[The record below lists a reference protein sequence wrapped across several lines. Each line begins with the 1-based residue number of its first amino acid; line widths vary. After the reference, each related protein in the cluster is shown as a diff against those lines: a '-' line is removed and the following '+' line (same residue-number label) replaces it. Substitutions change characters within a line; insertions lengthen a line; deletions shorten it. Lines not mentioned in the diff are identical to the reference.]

1 MAVKR
6 NLTDEKGKKVKI
18 SQAEIDAVKKMGMKK
33 ALAAA
38 GKNPVTGA
46 NKSDAANFKQAK
58 LVEAVRRLYGE
69 TRFQNAVYTPK
80 ASPGPATNTL
90 NLYGAAKSRS
100 GGNSNAREDRKPKP
114 AVPNPNRANVREGRV
129 AGPKPAAKKPMTP
142 YQKDMARRG
151 IYDA

>member
-18 SQAEIDAVKKMGMKK
+18 SQAEINAVKKMGMKA

-46 NKSDAANFKQAK
+46 SSSDASNFKQAK

-69 TRFQNAVYTPK
+69 TRFMNAVNKPK
-80 ASPGPATNTL
+80 ASPGPATL
-90 NLYGAAKSRS
+90 NLYGAPKANASRTLRRMNR
-100 GGNSNAREDRKPKP
+100 GN
-114 AVPNPNRANVREGRV
+114 
-129 AGPKPAAKKPMTP
+129 
-142 YQKDMARRG
+142 
-151 IYDA
+151 

>member
-46 NKSDAANFKQAK
+46 SKSDAANFKQAK

-69 TRFQNAVYTPK
+69 TRFMNAVNKPK
-80 ASPGPATNTL
+80 ASPGPSTL
-90 NLYGAAKSRS
+90 NLYGAPKANASRTLRRMNR
-100 GGNSNAREDRKPKP
+100 GN
-114 AVPNPNRANVREGRV
+114 
-129 AGPKPAAKKPMTP
+129 
-142 YQKDMARRG
+142 
-151 IYDA
+151 

>member
-38 GKNPVTGA
+38 GKNPVIGA
-46 NKSDAANFKQAK
+46 SRSDASQFKQAK

-69 TRFQNAVYTPK
+69 SRFQNAVYKPK
-80 ASPGPATNTL
+80 SSPGPIGSPRAVERSAT
-90 NLYGAAKSRS
+90 
-100 GGNSNAREDRKPKP
+100 KPKLTP
-114 AVPNPNRANVREGRV
+114 REAERATKPNQTKNRS
-129 AGPKPAAKKPMTP
+129 
-142 YQKDMARRG
+142 RG
-151 IYDA
+151 D

>member
-18 SQAEIDAVKKMGMKK
+18 SQAEIDAVKKMGMKA

-69 TRFQNAVYTPK
+69 TRFMNAVNKPK
-80 ASPGPATNTL
+80 ASPGPVGT
-90 NLYGAAKSRS
+90 GKSS
-100 GGNSNAREDRKPKP
+100 VMNAKPKSNFTYQTGQSSTK
-114 AVPNPNRANVREGRV
+114 ASSGRV
-129 AGPKPAAKKPMTP
+129 G
-142 YQKDMARRG
+142 R
-151 IYDA
+151 

>member
-46 NKSDAANFKQAK
+46 NKSDASKFKQAK
-58 LVEAVRRLYGE
+58 MVETVRRLYGE

-80 ASPGPATNTL
+80 ASPGPASNTL
-90 NLYGAAKSRS
+90 NLYGAPKSNFEYSAPGKQKQAKRPD
-100 GGNSNAREDRKPKP
+100 A
-114 AVPNPNRANVREGRV
+114 NRANLREGRI
-129 AGPKPAAKKPMTP
+129 PKKPAKRNTG
-142 YQKDMARRG
+142 RG
-151 IYDA
+151 D

>member
-18 SQAEIDAVKKMGMKK
+18 SQAEINAVKKMGMKA

-46 NKSDAANFKQAK
+46 SSSDASNFKQAK

-69 TRFQNAVYTPK
+69 TRFMNAVNKPK
-80 ASPGPATNTL
+80 ASPGPV
-90 NLYGAAKSRS
+90 GMGKSS
-100 GGNSNAREDRKPKP
+100 VMSAKPKSNFTYQTGQSSTK
-114 AVPNPNRANVREGRV
+114 ASSGRV
-129 AGPKPAAKKPMTP
+129 G
-142 YQKDMARRG
+142 R
-151 IYDA
+151 

>member
-46 NKSDAANFKQAK
+46 NRSDTANFKQAK

-69 TRFQNAVYTPK
+69 QRFQNAIYKPK
-80 ASPGPATNTL
+80 SSPGPIGSASNVRE
-90 NLYGAAKSRS
+90 SRS
-100 GGNSNAREDRKPKP
+100 TVKTKPKP
-114 AVPNPNRANVREGRV
+114 SANNLREGRV
-129 AGPKPAAKKPMTP
+129 SAPKSAVKPKTP

-151 IYDA
+151 IYL

>member
-46 NKSDAANFKQAK
+46 SSSDAANFKQAK

-69 TRFQNAVYTPK
+69 TRFQNAIYKAK
-80 ASPGPATNTL
+80 ASPGPIGSA
-90 NLYGAAKSRS
+90 S
-100 GGNSNAREDRKPKP
+100 
-114 AVPNPNRANVREGRV
+114 NVREGRV
-129 AGPKPAAKKPMTP
+129 PPSRTL
-142 YQKDMARRG
+142 RRMSRG
-151 IYDA
+151 D

>member
-18 SQAEIDAVKKMGMKK
+18 SQSEIDAVKKMGMKA

-46 NKSDAANFKQAK
+46 NSSDASNFKQAK

-69 TRFQNAVYTPK
+69 TRFQNAIYTPK
-80 ASPGPATNTL
+80 ASPGPI
-90 NLYGAAKSRS
+90 GSPRVV
-100 GGNSNAREDRKPKP
+100 E
-114 AVPNPNRANVREGRV
+114 RANSRENRV
-129 AGPKPAAKKPMTP
+129 SPRAAERTTKAAVKKPLTP
-142 YQKDMARRG
+142 YQKEQIRRG
-151 IYDA
+151 IKID

>member
-38 GKNPVTGA
+38 GKNPVIA
-46 NKSDAANFKQAK
+46 ASSSDASNFKQAK

-80 ASPGPATNTL
+80 ASPGPI
-90 NLYGAAKSRS
+90 GSPRVV
-100 GGNSNAREDRKPKP
+100 E
-114 AVPNPNRANVREGRV
+114 RANSRENRV
-129 AGPKPAAKKPMTP
+129 TP
-142 YQKDMARRG
+142 RQAERNTSKQTKNRSRG
-151 IYDA
+151 D

>member
-38 GKNPVTGA
+38 GKNPVIGA
-46 NKSDAANFKQAK
+46 SRSNAEQFKQAK

-69 TRFQNAVYTPK
+69 SRFQNAVYKPK
-80 ASPGPATNTL
+80 ASPGPVGSPRSVERSATKSKPSPKVAERATKPKAKSNALTPRQVAQQEL
-90 NLYGAAKSRS
+90 SASRAAKFNDPVNKRF
-100 GGNSNAREDRKPKP
+100 
-114 AVPNPNRANVREGRV
+114 PNR
-129 AGPKPAAKKPMTP
+129 KF
-142 YQKDMARRG
+142 
-151 IYDA
+151 

>member
-18 SQAEIDAVKKMGMKK
+18 SQSEIDAVKKMGMKA

-46 NKSDAANFKQAK
+46 NSSDASNFKQAK

-69 TRFQNAVYTPK
+69 TRFMNAAYKPK
-80 ASPGPATNTL
+80 ASPGPIGSAPTPKTTPSVG
-90 NLYGAAKSRS
+90 NL
-100 GGNSNAREDRKPKP
+100 
-114 AVPNPNRANVREGRV
+114 REGRV
-129 AGPKPAAKKPMTP
+129 ATPKPTAKKAMTP

-151 IYDA
+151 IKVD

>member
-6 NLTDEKGKKVKI
+6 NLTDEKGNKVKI

-46 NKSDAANFKQAK
+46 SSSDAANFKQAK

-69 TRFQNAVYTPK
+69 TRFMNAVNKPK
-80 ASPGPATNTL
+80 ASPGPIGSA
-90 NLYGAAKSRS
+90 
-100 GGNSNAREDRKPKP
+100 
-114 AVPNPNRANVREGRV
+114 PNR
-129 AGPKPAAKKPMTP
+129 GPKAIGSAPVYKSKQT
-142 YQKDMARRG
+142 KNRSRG
-151 IYDA
+151 D

>member
-38 GKNPVTGA
+38 GKNPVMGA
-46 NKSDAANFKQAK
+46 SKSDTANFKQAK

-69 TRFQNAVYTPK
+69 TRFMNAVNKPK

-90 NLYGAAKSRS
+90 NLYGA
-100 GGNSNAREDRKPKP
+100 PKP
-114 AVPNPNRANVREGRV
+114 RKRNTGR
-129 AGPKPAAKKPMTP
+129 G
-142 YQKDMARRG
+142 D
-151 IYDA
+151 

>member
-38 GKNPVTGA
+38 GKNPVIGA
-46 NKSDAANFKQAK
+46 SKSDAANFKQAK

-69 TRFQNAVYTPK
+69 TRFMNAVNKPK

-90 NLYGAAKSRS
+90 NLYGA
-100 GGNSNAREDRKPKP
+100 PKP
-114 AVPNPNRANVREGRV
+114 TKRNTGR
-129 AGPKPAAKKPMTP
+129 G
-142 YQKDMARRG
+142 D
-151 IYDA
+151 